1 MCNKTMGYSFTSIH
15 FDYDRHYLNSGDDY
29 EWIPRDVRLYAIS
42 FKTSSLEEIT
52 YSLLKERI
60 CMKMTIDL
68 RTKRLNMSYIPL
80 LTSVDKEERKSILH
94 VEDIK
99 ELEIVPI
106 TEQQSRAEKE
116 SSYGGNYSE
125 LASGLPNVEVINMYG
140 RTRVRTPGIPSK
152 CWCGDGII
160 ELISKSNQN
169 PYHRY
174 YQCLH
179 AAQRKLKYQVRM
191 LDEEVQVLKEKI
203 RSEGPKNRKIMIL
216 GGYLIPIIAVALGI
230 WMYE

>member
-1 MCNKTMGYSFTSIH
+1 MGYSFTSIH
-15 FDYDRHYLNSGDDY
+15 FDYDRHYLNFGDDY
-29 EWIPRDVRLYAIS
+29 EWIPSDVRLYAIS

-80 LTSVDKEERKSILH
+80 LTSVDKEKRKSILH

-106 TEQQSRAEKE
+106 TEQQSRVEKE

-140 RTRVRTPGIPSK
+140 RTRVRTPGMPSK

-169 PYHRY
+169 PYHQY
-174 YQCLH
+174 YRCLH

-191 LDEEVQVLKEKI
+191 LDEEVQVLKEK
-203 RSEGPKNRKIMIL
+203 
-216 GGYLIPIIAVALGI
+216 
-230 WMYE
+230 